1 MVHKV
6 IMTSKYKV
14 FFESLVLSLLI
25 LMIGISLGF
34 LIESNRLSKVAEE
47 YKLLEISALDLRL
60 QNYYYQIMDSASCD
74 LAIESNLKFADQL
87 YSEGLVLEK
96 YEQTEEFSKNLLLSK
111 KKYVLLK
118 TELWLNS
125 IVLKKKCDNSFHT
138 VVYVYSQSDDFKKA
152 TEQEIISKELKNLKD
167 KYGNQAILIPIAGDI
182 GLDSV
187 DLQIRL
193 YNVSYLPSTIIDE
206 KYVLEGFHTVEEL
219 EKYLK

>member
-34 LIESNRLSKVAEE
+34 LIESNRLSKVTEE
-47 YKLLEISALDLRL
+47 YKLFEISALDLRL

-74 LAIESNLKFADQL
+74 LAIKSNLKFADQL

-96 YEQTEEFSKNLLLSK
+96 YEQTEEFSENLLLSK

-125 IVLKKKCDNSFHT
+125 IVLKKKCKNSFHV
-138 VVYVYSQSDDFKKA
+138 VVYIYSQTDGFKKA
-152 TEQEIISKELKNLKD
+152 AEQEIISKELKNLKD
-167 KYGNQAILIPIAGDI
+167 KYGNEIILIPIAGDI

-187 DLQIRL
+187 DLQMQL

>member
-1 MVHKV
+1 
-6 IMTSKYKV
+6 MTSKYKV

-34 LIESNRLSKVAEE
+34 LIESNRLSKVTEE
-47 YKLLEISALDLRL
+47 YKLFEISALDLRL

-74 LAIESNLKFADQL
+74 LAIKSNLKFADQL

-96 YEQTEEFSKNLLLSK
+96 YEQTEEFSENLLLSK

-125 IVLKKKCDNSFHT
+125 IVLKKKCKNSFHV
-138 VVYVYSQSDDFKKA
+138 VVYIYSQTDGFKKA
-152 TEQEIISKELKNLKD
+152 AEQEIISKELKNLKD
-167 KYGNQAILIPIAGDI
+167 KYGNEIILIPIAGDI

-187 DLQIRL
+187 DLQMQL